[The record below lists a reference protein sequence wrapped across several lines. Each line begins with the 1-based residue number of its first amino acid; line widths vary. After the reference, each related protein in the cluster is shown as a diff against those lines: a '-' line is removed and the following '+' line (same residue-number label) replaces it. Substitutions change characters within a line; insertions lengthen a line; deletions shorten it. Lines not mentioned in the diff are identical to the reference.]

1 MKINFKI
8 LFSSLIITVMLF
20 SMGGCQD
27 MLDTRSNRIAFE
39 EDNQLKSTNDL
50 FYAISGIMAEV
61 QKIGDRYVIFG
72 ELRGDLMTVSENA
85 SVSLKEI
92 NQFQTTALN
101 TYMDK
106 HDYYNVINNC
116 NYAIQKIDTSVML
129 QNEKV
134 MLPGYTVIK
143 TVRAWTYFQLAQ
155 IYGKVT
161 YFDKPILNLE
171 ASLAT
176 YPTLDMDALVAQLI
190 TELEPYAQIP
200 APASSISPNNFVPVQ
215 IMLGDLYL
223 YQNNYEKAAQMYY
236 DYINTHSSVI
246 TADYASRW
254 TSTTFEEAYTSHR
267 DSYLNET
274 ISSIQYNTDSRE
286 FHSGLVGLC
295 YNDKAALLP
304 TNNYIDFMS
313 LSPYFHADKIG
324 NTITATSEGDLRG
337 NISITKKKIQ
347 FGDAYSFENTGNNTT
362 TGLIYKYFYRANE
375 STTGSDPN
383 NKLISGKLVYLT
395 QIPVFRIPHLYLRYA
410 EAINRIGKPSLAFTV
425 LKYGL
430 TGSNIANP
438 SMVNPTEVANSES
451 YVNFQ
456 NTVFD
461 QNVPTAAR
469 GRGLGISKDSK
480 VFVIPDYTRYVN
492 SVDGNGNTIKIPTTD
507 AADMAAAR
515 QDSISWVEL
524 RILDE
529 LAAETP
535 FEGNRFFDLL
545 RISRRR
551 SNHPEFMAEK
561 VAAKYDNPEA
571 MKARLMDINTWFVK

>member
-1 MKINFKI
+1 
-8 LFSSLIITVMLF
+8 
-20 SMGGCQD
+20 
-27 MLDTRSNRIAFE
+27 
-39 EDNQLKSTNDL
+39 
-50 FYAISGIMAEV
+50 
-61 QKIGDRYVIFG
+61 
-72 ELRGDLMTVSENA
+72 
-85 SVSLKEI
+85 
-92 NQFQTTALN
+92 NQFQTTAQN
-101 TYMDK
+101 TYRDQ

-116 NYAIQKIDTSVML
+116 NYAIQKIDTSVVL

-134 MLPGYTVIK
+134 MLPGYAVIK

-190 TELEPYAQIP
+190 TDLEPYAQVP

-223 YQNNYEKAAQMYY
+223 YQNDYEKAAQMYNNY
-236 DYINTHSSVI
+236 MNTHSSVI

-254 TSTTFEEAYTSHR
+254 TSTTFEEAYINHR

-274 ISSIQYNTDSRE
+274 ISSIQFNTDPRE
-286 FHSGLVGLC
+286 LHSGLVGLS

-304 TNNYIDFMS
+304 ANNYIDFMS
-313 LSPYFHADKIG
+313 LSPYFYADKIG
-324 NTITATSEGDLRG
+324 NNITATSEGDLRG

-347 FGDAYSFENTGNNTT
+347 YGDAYSFENTGNNTT
-362 TGLIYKYFYRANE
+362 TGLISKYFYRANE

-395 QIPVFRIPHLYLRYA
+395 QIPVFRIPQLYLRYA
-410 EAINRIGKPSLAFTV
+410 EAVNRMGKPSLAFAV

-430 TGSNIANP
+430 TSSNIANP
-438 SMVNPTEVANSES
+438 AMVNPTEVANNER

-469 GRGLGISKDSK
+469 GRGLGISKDTK

-492 SVDGNGNTIKIPTTD
+492 GVDGTGKAIKVPTTD

-545 RISRRR
+545 RVSRRR

-571 MKARLMDINTWFVK
+571 MKARLMDINAWFVK

>member
-1 MKINFKI
+1 MKLNIKI
-8 LFSSLIITVMLF
+8 LFSSLIITAMLF
-20 SMGGCQD
+20 SMGACQD
-27 MLDTRSNRIAFE
+27 MLDTSSNRIAFE
-39 EDNQLKSTNDL
+39 KDNQLKNTNDL
-50 FYAISGIMAEV
+50 FYTISGIMAEV
-61 QKIGDRYVIFG
+61 QKIGDKYVLFG

-92 NQFQTTALN
+92 NQFQTTAQN
-101 TYMDK
+101 TYRDQ

-116 NYAIQKIDTSVML
+116 NYAIQKIDTSVVI

-134 MLPGYTVIK
+134 MLPGYAVIK

-176 YPTLDMDALVAQLI
+176 YPTLDMDALVAELI
-190 TELEPYAQIP
+190 TDLEPYAQVP
-200 APASSISPNNFVPVQ
+200 AAASGISPNNFVPVQ

-236 DYINTHSSVI
+236 NYMNTHSSVI

-254 TSTTFEEAYTSHR
+254 TSTTFEEAYTNHR
-267 DSYLNET
+267 DSYMNET
-274 ISSIQYNTDSRE
+274 ISSIQFNTDPRE
-286 FHSGLVGLC
+286 LHSGLVGLC

-304 TNNYIDFMS
+304 ASNYVDFMS
-313 LSPYFHADKIG
+313 LSPYFYADKIG
-324 NTITATSEGDLRG
+324 NNITATSEGDLRG
-337 NISITKKKIQ
+337 NISISKKKIQ
-347 FGDAYSFENTGNNTT
+347 YGDAYSFENTGNNTT

-410 EAINRIGKPSLAFTV
+410 EAVNRIGKPSLAFAV

-430 TGSNIANP
+430 TNSNISNP
-438 SMVNPTEVANSES
+438 LMVNPTEVANNEP
-451 YVNFQ
+451 YINFQ

-469 GRGLGISKDSK
+469 GRGLGISKDTK

-492 SVDGNGNTIKIPTTD
+492 GVDGTGKTIKVPTTD

-545 RISRRR
+545 RVSRRR

-561 VAAKYDNPEA
+561 VAAKYDNPQA
-571 MKARLMDINTWFVK
+571 MKARLMYINAWFVK

>member
-1 MKINFKI
+1 MKLNIKI
-8 LFSSLIITVMLF
+8 LFSSLIITAMLF

-27 MLDTRSNRIAFE
+27 ILDTSSNRIAFE
-39 EDNQLKSTNDL
+39 KDNQLKNTNDL
-50 FYAISGIMAEV
+50 FYTISGIMAEV
-61 QKIGDRYVIFG
+61 QKIGDKYVLFG

-92 NQFQTTALN
+92 NQFQTTAQN
-101 TYMDK
+101 TYRDQ

-116 NYAIQKIDTSVML
+116 NYAIQKIDTSVVL

-176 YPTLDMDALVAQLI
+176 YPALDMDALVAQLI
-190 TELEPYAQIP
+190 TDLEPYAQVP

-236 DYINTHSSVI
+236 NYMNTHSSVI

-254 TSTTFEEAYTSHR
+254 TNTTFEEAYTNHR

-274 ISSIQYNTDSRE
+274 ISSIQFNTDPRE

-304 TNNYIDFMS
+304 ANNYMDFMS
-313 LSPYFHADKIG
+313 LSPYFYADKIG
-324 NTITATSEGDLRG
+324 NNITATSEGDLRG

-347 FGDAYSFENTGNNTT
+347 YGDAYSFENTGNSIT

-410 EAINRIGKPSLAFTV
+410 EAVNRIGKPSLAFAV

-430 TGSNIANP
+430 TSSNIANP
-438 SMVNPTEVANSES
+438 AMVNPTEVANSEP

-469 GRGLGISKDSK
+469 GRGLGISKDTK

-492 SVDGNGNTIKIPTTD
+492 GVDGTGKTIKVPTTD

-545 RISRRR
+545 RVSRRR

-571 MKARLMDINTWFVK
+571 MKARLMDINAWFVK

>member
-1 MKINFKI
+1 MKLNIKI
-8 LFSSLIITVMLF
+8 LFSSLIITAMLF

-27 MLDTRSNRIAFE
+27 MLDTSSNRIAFE
-39 EDNQLKSTNDL
+39 KDNQLKNTNDL
-50 FYAISGIMAEV
+50 FYTISGIMAEV
-61 QKIGDRYVIFG
+61 QKIGDKYVLFG

-92 NQFQTTALN
+92 NQFQTTAQN
-101 TYMDK
+101 TYRDQ

-116 NYAIQKIDTSVML
+116 NYAIQKIDTSVVL

-134 MLPGYTVIK
+134 MLPGYAVIK

-190 TELEPYAQIP
+190 TDLEPYAQVP

-223 YQNNYEKAAQMYY
+223 YQNDYEKAAQMYNNY
-236 DYINTHSSVI
+236 MNTHSSVI

-254 TSTTFEEAYTSHR
+254 TSTTFEEAYINHR

-274 ISSIQYNTDSRE
+274 ISSIQFNTDPRE
-286 FHSGLVGLC
+286 FHSGLIGLS

-304 TNNYIDFMS
+304 ANNYMDFMS
-313 LSPYFHADKIG
+313 LSPYFYADKIG
-324 NTITATSEGDLRG
+324 NNITATSEGDLRG
-337 NISITKKKIQ
+337 NISITKKKNQ
-347 FGDAYSFENTGNNTT
+347 YGDAYSFENTGNNTT

-410 EAINRIGKPSLAFTV
+410 EAVNRMGKPSLAFAV

-430 TGSNIANP
+430 TSSNIANP
-438 SMVNPTEVANSES
+438 AMVNPTEIANNEP

-469 GRGLGISKDSK
+469 GRGLGISKDTK

-492 SVDGNGNTIKIPTTD
+492 GVDGTGKTIKVPTTD

-545 RISRRR
+545 RVSRRR

-571 MKARLMDINTWFVK
+571 MKARLMDVNAWFVK

>member
-1 MKINFKI
+1 MKLNIKI
-8 LFSSLIITVMLF
+8 LFSSLIITAMLF

-27 MLDTRSNRIAFE
+27 MLDTSSNRIAFE
-39 EDNQLKSTNDL
+39 KDNQLKNTNDL
-50 FYAISGIMAEV
+50 FYTISGIMAEV
-61 QKIGDRYVIFG
+61 QKIGDKYVLFG

-92 NQFQTTALN
+92 NQFQTTAQN
-101 TYMDK
+101 TYRDQ

-116 NYAIQKIDTSVML
+116 NYAIQKIDTSVVL

-134 MLPGYTVIK
+134 MLPGYAVVK
-143 TVRAWTYFQLAQ
+143 AVRAWTYFQLAQ

-190 TELEPYAQIP
+190 NDLEPYAQVP
-200 APASSISPNNFVPVQ
+200 APASNISPNNFVPIQ
-215 IMLGDLYL
+215 IMLADLYL
-223 YQNNYEKAAQMYY
+223 FQNNYEKAAQMYY
-236 DYINTHSSVI
+236 NYMSTHSSVI

-254 TSTTFEEAYTSHR
+254 TSTTFDEAYTNHR

-274 ISSIQYNTDSRE
+274 ISSIQFNTDPRE
-286 FHSGLVGLC
+286 LHSGLVGLC
-295 YNDKAALLP
+295 YNDKAALVP
-304 TNNYIDFMS
+304 ASNYMDFMS
-313 LSPYFHADKIG
+313 LSSYFHADKIG
-324 NTITATSEGDLRG
+324 NNITATSEGDLRG

-410 EAINRIGKPSLAFTV
+410 EAVNRIGKPSLAFAV

-430 TGSNIANP
+430 TSSNIANP
-438 SMVNPTEVANSES
+438 AMVNPTEVANKEP
-451 YVNFQ
+451 YINFQ

-469 GRGLGISKDSK
+469 GRGLGISKDTK

-492 SVDGNGNTIKIPTTD
+492 GVDGTGKAIKVPTTD

-545 RISRRR
+545 RVSRRR

-571 MKARLMDINTWFVK
+571 MKARLMDINAWFVK